1 MTQPDGEQW
10 GPVEKCVYPSAHHH
24 PAGNVKLMLDC
35 AWGTEIWDC
44 PWGCF
49 RRDGAER
56 ERPSGHQIDLILTS
70 VLASQFIPWSVR
82 LPVHLS
88 IQPTISQSE
97 YQGMRQALCSRPGKS
112 AVRNRTLDPT
122 LTECLNICTKNG
134 TSFQTLIIL

>member
-1 MTQPDGEQW
+1 MQRTGALSWPEFQETKGHSISW
-10 GPVEKCVYPSAHHH
+10 RCPVDSETHKYP
-24 PAGNVKLMLDC
+24 GKTC
-35 AWGTEIWDC
+35 R
-44 PWGCF
+44 F
-49 RRDGAER
+49 RKGLHESNRAED
-56 ERPSGHQIDLILTS
+56 SLSKQKVDLILTS